1 MQIWTYKS
9 IKYARKYIFI
19 NYIYHVFVNKLNAIY
34 KQKSLSKT
42 FRRRIYIDNFINKSN
57 CNFNFKN

>member
-42 FRRRIYIDNFINKSN
+42 I
-57 CNFNFKN
+57 